1 VSTQSKAPAPEPL
14 LCVRLYIAGEGP
26 NSVAAIANLRLALA
40 RCDEHLVEVETID
53 VLRDPARAL
62 RDGVLVTPMLVR
74 VAPVPER
81 RILGNLR
88 DRDTLLGVLGI
99 EGVLRE

>member
-1 VSTQSKAPAPEPL
+1 
-14 LCVRLYIAGEGP
+14 VRLYVAGEAP

-40 RCDEHLVEVETID
+40 HSECSAHVETID
-53 VLRDPARAL
+53 VLRDPDRAL
-62 RDGVLVTPMLVR
+62 RDGVFVTPMLVR
-74 VAPVPER
+74 VAPLPER

-99 EGVLRE
+99 DGVARE